1 MPDSTLANLTAATAA
16 TGGLFY
22 GTQSG
27 VDKKFTSTAA
37 GAALIEATDAAAQR
51 SLLSVLP
58 LSGGTLTGT
67 LTGTTFVGALTGTAS
82 GNLVA
87 GGALGT
93 PSSGTLTNCTNIP
106 AANLTGTIDT
116 ARLPATITGLT
127 SVTSTTFVGALT
139 GTASGNLVAGGA
151 LGTPSSGTLTS
162 CTGLP
167 LSTGVTGTLPIAK
180 GGTGQTTA
188 VAAFDALAP
197 TTTKGDLIVHNGTD
211 NIRVAVGG
219 TNGHVLTVDSAEA
232 SGVKWAASGGG
243 GGGGSS
249 DMVLL
254 ASATASSSADITFDN
269 EFDSSVYASY
279 ELRFQGIRPATD
291 NVNLLV
297 QLRTSAP
304 ANITDTYRIGRYAT
318 RIDANGSGP
327 LSNVSATTGYTI
339 AAGAGSGTNKQNSGI
354 VSIIPF
360 SGDWTSIIAHA
371 RIAAN
376 AGDRYSTTLAGDCEG
391 TTAPAGV
398 KLYFSTGNIASGT
411 AQLYGIKK

>member
-37 GAALIEATDAAAQR
+37 GAALIEAADAAAQR

-167 LSTGVTGTLPIAK
+167 LSTGVTGDLPLANLA
-180 GGTGQTTA
+180 QSS
-188 VAAFDALAP
+188 AASKLL
-197 TTTKGDLIVHNGTD
+197 GRG
-211 NIRVAVGG
+211 
-219 TNGHVLTVDSAEA
+219 SA
-232 SGVKWAASGGG
+232 SGAGDFEEITLGSGLSMSGTTLSASGGSG
-243 GGGGSS
+243 G
-249 DMVLL
+249 DAWEMVQD
-254 ASATASSSADITFDN
+254 ATASSSANVI
-269 EFDSSVYASY
+269 FDSIFSSGY
-279 ELRFQGIRPATD
+279 EWRIRMENIRPATNTTVLYLMPRASGAD
-291 NVNLLV
+291 LGTTETGRSLEVFSS
-297 QLRTSAP
+297 TGSA
-304 ANITDTYRIGRYAT
+304 AT
-318 RIDANGSGP
+318 ASR
-327 LSNVSATTGYTI
+327 SATAGIIPIGSAFSSSYKNNLVFTWRPDPNTRTI
-339 AAGAGSGTNKQNSGI
+339 AFDGFGAYNQASTPVAGYFSGI
-354 VSIIPF
+354 VAIASQPTGIKILF
-360 SGDWTSIIAHA
+360 SS
-371 RIAAN
+371 
-376 AGDRYSTTLAGDCEG
+376 
-391 TTAPAGV
+391 
-398 KLYFSTGNIASGT
+398 GNIAEGKFAVERRPIT
-411 AQLYGIKK
+411 AIP

>member
-22 GTQSG
+22 GTQAG

-37 GAALIEATDAAAQR
+37 GAALIEAADAAAQR

-167 LSTGVTGTLPIAK
+167 LSTGITGTLPIAN
-180 GGTGQTTA
+180 GGTGQTAQT
-188 VAAFDALAP
+188 AAFDALAP

-219 TNGHVLTVDSAEA
+219 TNGHVLTVDSAQA
-232 SGVKWAASGGG
+232 SGVKWAASS

-249 DMVLL
+249 
-254 ASATASSSADITFDN
+254 AI
-269 EFDSSVYASY
+269 YA
-279 ELRFQGIRPATD
+279 
-291 NVNLLV
+291 
-297 QLRTSAP
+297 
-304 ANITDTYRIGRYAT
+304 
-318 RIDANGSGP
+318 
-327 LSNVSATTGYTI
+327 ATTSDSVIT
-339 AAGAGSGTNKQNSGI
+339 
-354 VSIIPF
+354 
-360 SGDWTSIIAHA
+360 
-371 RIAAN
+371 
-376 AGDRYSTTLAGDCEG
+376 STTLADFLTASISATGTYGFIATGSATSGAVTEG
-391 TTAPAGV
+391 LSLAINGPTASSLSLFGTVPTNSTGGVTGTFVTAYNTKVSSIQISPAGNSRWILNGYV
-398 KLYFSTGNIASGT
+398 TVTATGTFAVRFSSETGGTVTIQSGAT
-411 AQLYGIKK
+411 LILFPV

>member
-37 GAALIEATDAAAQR
+37 GAALIEAADAAAQR

-67 LTGTTFVGALTGTAS
+67 LTGTTFVGDLTGTAS

-93 PSSGTLTNCTNIP
+93 PSSGVLTNCTNIP

-116 ARLPATITGLT
+116 ARLPGTITGLT

-167 LSTGVTGTLPIAK
+167 LSTGVTGDLPLANLA
-180 GGTGQTTA
+180 QSS
-188 VAAFDALAP
+188 AASKLL
-197 TTTKGDLIVHNGTD
+197 GRG
-211 NIRVAVGG
+211 
-219 TNGHVLTVDSAEA
+219 SA
-232 SGVKWAASGGG
+232 SGAGDFEEITIGSGLTMTGTTLSSS

-249 DMVLL
+249 GAMVLL

-269 EFDSSVYASY
+269 EFDSSLYSEYVLKFQGVQPATDTVA
-279 ELRFQGIRPATD
+279 LRFQLRNSTPASITDFHRNNINFSGINLASAG
-291 NVNLLV
+291 NVN
-297 QLRTSAP
+297 
-304 ANITDTYRIGRYAT
+304 N
-318 RIDANGSGP
+318 SG
-327 LSNVSATTGYTI
+327 NTTGWTLSTTAGNAANELASGELIIMPVASNWTAMRFNCYFGQNNNNDRYYL
-339 AAGAGSGTNKQNSGI
+339 AGAG
-354 VSIIPF
+354 
-360 SGDWTSIIAHA
+360 A
-371 RIAAN
+371 
-376 AGDRYSTTLAGDCEG
+376 CEG

-398 KLYFSTGNIASGT
+398 KIYMSSGNISIGT
-411 AQLYGIKK
+411 FQLYGITK

>member
-37 GAALIEATDAAAQR
+37 GAALIEAADVAAQQ

-167 LSTGVTGTLPIAK
+167 LSTGVTGDLPLANLA
-180 GGTGQTTA
+180 QSS
-188 VAAFDALAP
+188 AASKLLGRGA
-197 TTTKGDLIVHNGTD
+197 
-211 NIRVAVGG
+211 
-219 TNGHVLTVDSAEA
+219 A
-232 SGVKWAASGGG
+232 SGAGDFEEITLGSGLSMSGTTLSASGGG
-243 GGGGSS
+243 GG
-249 DMVLL
+249 DAWEIVQD
-254 ASATASSSADITFDN
+254 ATASSSANVI
-269 EFDSSVYASY
+269 FDSIFSSGY
-279 ELRFQGIRPATD
+279 EWRIRMENIRPATGTTVLYLMPRAGGAD
-291 NVNLLV
+291 LGSTETGRSLEVF
-297 QLRTSAP
+297 SA
-304 ANITDTYRIGRYAT
+304 AG
-318 RIDANGSGP
+318 
-327 LSNVSATTGYTI
+327 SATTVSRSATVGVIPIGTAFSNAYKNNFVFTWQPDVNTRNIIFDGFGSYNQTAVSVSGYFTGTVAI
-339 AAGAGSGTNKQNSGI
+339 AAQPTGI
-354 VSIIPF
+354 KILF
-360 SGDWTSIIAHA
+360 SS
-371 RIAAN
+371 
-376 AGDRYSTTLAGDCEG
+376 
-391 TTAPAGV
+391 
-398 KLYFSTGNIASGT
+398 GNIAEGKFAVERRPIT
-411 AQLYGIKK
+411 AIP